1 MKINDICLSV
11 LKLTDDDFKEV
22 ETAILSQ
29 KSYSHPLKNATVKWQ
44 HDLAEHNQRVL
55 DAVRNL
61 KNVIEQGK
69 DIKKPSEALR
79 RVGGD

>member
-1 MKINDICLSV
+1 MKINDICMSV

-22 ETAILSQ
+22 ENAILSQ
-29 KSYSHPLKNATVKWQ
+29 KSYSHPFKNATARWQ

-61 KNVIEQGK
+61 KSVIEQGK
-69 DIKKPSEALR
+69 DIK
-79 RVGGD
+79 

>member
-1 MKINDICLSV
+1 MKINDICMSV

-22 ETAILSQ
+22 ENAILSQ
-29 KSYSHPLKNATVKWQ
+29 KSYSHPLKNATVRWQ

-61 KNVIEQGK
+61 KIVIEQGK
-69 DIKKPSEALR
+69 DIKEPS
-79 RVGGD
+79 

>member
-1 MKINDICLSV
+1 MKINDICMNV

-22 ETAILSQ
+22 ENAILSQ
-29 KSYSHPLKNATVKWQ
+29 KIYSHPLKNATVRWQ

-61 KNVIEQGK
+61 KIVIEQGK
-69 DIKKPSEALR
+69 DIKEPS
-79 RVGGD
+79 